1 MESTHILSQK
11 LEAWML
17 PPVFSDWY
25 PDPAAQLP
33 RYAQT
38 IRGFEAAFGPGRKA
52 ALFSSPGR
60 CEFIGNHT
68 DHQLGHVVAAAITLD
83 MIAVVSPNGT
93 QTVRMVSEGYPSVSV
108 DLEDLAPRPREKGNP
123 AALVRGMA
131 AALTRFGFSPGGFDA
146 YLSSRIPAGAGLS
159 SSAALECLIGA
170 IFNTLFCGEAVSAV
184 QVARAGRFAESEYFG
199 KPCGLMDQLA
209 CAVGGFA
216 AMDLADPANPLV
228 ERVCSPLAQHGF
240 CLYVVNTG
248 GSHADLT
255 GQYAAVRE
263 EMRSVAACLGYQA
276 LRQIPEGEF
285 WAQIGKLH
293 LQVSDR
299 AICRAIHFF
308 AEDRRAADMAQ
319 ALRTGQ
325 MTQILRLITES
336 GRSSQQLLQNA
347 WPDGR
352 PEERGISLAL
362 ALSEHLLQQQGA
374 CRVHGGGFAG
384 SILALVPQTL
394 DLPYQQGM
402 EAVFGRECCRRLAIR
417 PCGAAAVGSWEG

>member
-1 MESTHILSQK
+1 M
-11 LEAWML
+11 
-17 PPVFSDWY
+17 
-25 PDPAAQLP
+25 
-33 RYAQT
+33 
-38 IRGFEAAFGPGRKA
+38 
-52 ALFSSPGR
+52 
-60 CEFIGNHT
+60 
-68 DHQLGHVVAAAITLD
+68 
-83 MIAVVSPNGT
+83 
-93 QTVRMVSEGYPSVSV
+93 
-108 DLEDLAPRPREKGNP
+108 
-123 AALVRGMA
+123 
-131 AALTRFGFSPGGFDA
+131 
-146 YLSSRIPAGAGLS
+146 
-159 SSAALECLIGA
+159 
-170 IFNTLFCGEAVSAV
+170 
-184 QVARAGRFAESEYFG
+184 ARAGRFAESEYFG

-325 MTQILRLITES
+325 MTQILGLITES

-402 EAVFGRECCRRLAIR
+402 QAVFGRECCRRLAIR